1 MTATTAP
8 PADPDVSIVRLHA
21 EVCYWCAG
29 AHKPLT
35 PAGSV
40 TTQVEG
46 GVRVWG
52 IVVCPQHRNQRPR

>member
-21 EVCYWCAG
+21 EACYWCG
-29 AHKPLT
+29 TAHSPLT

-40 TTQVEG
+40 TTPVEG
-46 GVRVWG
+46 GVREWF
-52 IVVCPQHRNQRPR
+52 IVACPQHKGRRPQ